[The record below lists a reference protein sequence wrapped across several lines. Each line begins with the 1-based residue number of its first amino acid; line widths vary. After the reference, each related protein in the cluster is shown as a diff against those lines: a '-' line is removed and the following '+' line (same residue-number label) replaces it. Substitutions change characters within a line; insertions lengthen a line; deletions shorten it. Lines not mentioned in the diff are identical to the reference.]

1 MKMKHYWKLLSLIV
15 FVSLVT
21 GAFYIQGSL
30 ASNGKP
36 NFVIEKRSGDEEVV
50 KNLVISGGLQAG
62 NYFEEFL
69 HIDHTETVYTSEKSF
84 IERMDNNYFS
94 PEIKRLRQEYRNFM
108 RGKIID
114 SSLFYEDENYV
125 AYADIKWEQGNIRP
139 TRFSFDIELLDK
151 DSKEVTVIQQLLPKD
166 RSYSYANVRDVQWID
181 GKLKVVAEIYS
192 DINGRTSEIHLYTF
206 DLKSQQLIE
215 DRLLISIDDE
225 KNPNFSVTVLTED
238 GDIGR
243 TKELL
248 IEETARKRV
257 PYGEDFREET
267 VNRQLILYNYETDEQ
282 RSIEKT
288 EVQFDLVSL
297 YDSIIYFMKK
307 TENGLE
313 IHPYDTGTSKYLNAQ
328 ILPVEMPSKIAKE
341 NVSEFSVFTIKNG
354 RIYLMSPYKDAQ
366 TNASILVADVKTWDI
381 LFEGTIE
388 QSNANENGKEYS
400 LRLYSL
406 QVK

>member
-1 MKMKHYWKLLSLIV
+1 MKHYWKLLSLIV

-36 NFVIEKRSGDEEVV
+36 HFVIEKRSGDEEVV
-50 KNLVISGGLQAG
+50 KNLVMLGSLQPG
-62 NYFEEFL
+62 NYLEESL
-69 HIDHTETVYTSEKSF
+69 QIDHTETVYTSERSF
-84 IERMDNNYFS
+84 IENIDNVYFS
-94 PEIKRLRQEYRNFM
+94 PEIKRLQQEYRNFM
-108 RGKIID
+108 RAKISD
-114 SSLFYEDENYV
+114 PSLFYEDESYI
-125 AYADIKWEQGNIRP
+125 AYADINWDQGNIGP
-139 TRFSFDIELLDK
+139 TRFSFDIELLEK
-151 DSKEVTVIQQLLPKD
+151 DSEEVTVIQELLPKD

-181 GKLKVVAEIYS
+181 GKLKVIAEIHS

-206 DLKSQQLIE
+206 DLKSQQLTE

-225 KNPNFSVTVLTED
+225 KNPNSSVTVLTED
-238 GDIGR
+238 RDIGR

-248 IEETARKRV
+248 IEETMWKMV
-257 PYGEDFREET
+257 PYGEGFRDEK
-267 VNRQLILYNYETDEQ
+267 VNGQLILYNYETDEQ
-282 RSIEKT
+282 RSIEKP
-288 EVQFDLVSL
+288 EFQFDFVSL
-297 YDSIIYFMKK
+297 YDSIIYFMKR

-313 IHPYDTGTSKYLNAQ
+313 IHPYDTERSNYLNTQ
-328 ILPVEMPSKIAKE
+328 ILPVEMPSKISEE
-341 NVSEFSVFTIKNG
+341 NGSEFPIVTIKNG

-381 LFEGTIE
+381 LYEGTIE
-388 QSNANENGKEYS
+388 QSNPNENGKEYP

>member
-1 MKMKHYWKLLSLIV
+1 MKHYWKLLSLIV

-50 KNLVISGGLQAG
+50 KNLVMLGSLQPG
-62 NYFEEFL
+62 NYLEESL
-69 HIDHTETVYTSEKSF
+69 QIDHTETVYTSERSF
-84 IERMDNNYFS
+84 IENIDNVYFS
-94 PEIKRLRQEYRNFM
+94 PEIKRLQQEYRNFM
-108 RGKIID
+108 RAKISD
-114 SSLFYEDENYV
+114 PSLFYEDENYI
-125 AYADIKWEQGNIRP
+125 AYADINWDQGNIGP
-139 TRFSFDIELLDK
+139 TRFSFDIELLEK
-151 DSKEVTVIQQLLPKD
+151 DSEEVTVIQELLPKD

-181 GKLKVVAEIYS
+181 GKLKVIAEIHS

-206 DLKSQQLIE
+206 DLKSQQLTE

-225 KNPNFSVTVLTED
+225 KNPNSSVTVLTED
-238 GDIGR
+238 RDIGR

-248 IEETARKRV
+248 IEETMWKMV
-257 PYGEDFREET
+257 PYGEGFRDEK
-267 VNRQLILYNYETDEQ
+267 VNGQLILYNYETDEQ
-282 RSIEKT
+282 RSIEKP
-288 EVQFDLVSL
+288 EFQFDFVSL
-297 YDSIIYFMKK
+297 YDSIIYFMKR

-313 IHPYDTGTSKYLNAQ
+313 IHPYDTERSNYLNTQ
-328 ILPVEMPSKIAKE
+328 ILPVEMPSKISEE
-341 NVSEFSVFTIKNG
+341 NGSEFPIVTIKNG

-381 LFEGTIE
+381 LYEGTIE
-388 QSNANENGKEYS
+388 QSNPNENGKEYP

>member
-1 MKMKHYWKLLSLIV
+1 MKHYWKLLSLIV

-50 KNLVISGGLQAG
+50 KNLVMSGSLQSG
-62 NYFEEFL
+62 NYLEESL
-69 HIDHTETVYTSEKSF
+69 QIYNTETVYTSERSF
-84 IERMDNNYFS
+84 IENIDNVYFS
-94 PEIKRLRQEYRNFM
+94 PEIKRLQQEYRNFM
-108 RGKIID
+108 RAKISD
-114 SSLFYEDENYV
+114 PSLFYEDENYI
-125 AYADIKWEQGNIRP
+125 AYADINWDQGNIGP
-139 TRFSFDIELLDK
+139 TRFSFDIELLEK
-151 DSKEVTVIQQLLPKD
+151 DSEEVTVIQELLPKD

-181 GKLKVVAEIYS
+181 GKLKVIAEIHS

-206 DLKSQQLIE
+206 DLKSQQLTE

-225 KNPNFSVTVLTED
+225 KNPNSSVTVLTED
-238 GDIGR
+238 RDIGR

-248 IEETARKRV
+248 IEETMWKMV
-257 PYGEDFREET
+257 PYGEGFRDEK
-267 VNRQLILYNYETDEQ
+267 VNGQLILYNYETDEQ
-282 RSIEKT
+282 RSIEKP
-288 EVQFDLVSL
+288 EFQFDFVSL
-297 YDSIIYFMKK
+297 YDSIIYFMKR

-313 IHPYDTGTSKYLNAQ
+313 IHPYDTERSNYLNTQ
-328 ILPVEMPSKIAKE
+328 ILPVEMPSKISEE
-341 NVSEFSVFTIKNG
+341 NGSEFPIVTIKNG

-381 LFEGTIE
+381 LYEGTIE
-388 QSNANENGKEYS
+388 QSNPNENGKEYP